1 MQVKAKMLN
10 GLVEI
15 HWQQTEY
22 ELALAHHSEVID
34 ILEKIGTKCDLAIA
48 YLQLALTAQS
58 IGNFSEI
65 KVNFD
70 KPIQLF
76 TEMNAP
82 KQIEKSQFIVSTLAL
97 KYFMTLVLICWLGCI
112 S

>member
-10 GLVEI
+10 GLAEI
-15 HWQQTEY
+15 HRQQTEY
-22 ELALAHHSEVID
+22 ELALANHSEVIR
-34 ILEKIGTKCDLAIA
+34 ILEKIGAKCDLAIA
-48 YLQLALTAQS
+48 YLQLALTAQR

-70 KPIQLF
+70 KAIQLF

-82 KQIEKSQFIVSTLAL
+82 KQIEKITVYSKHFST
-97 KYFMTLVLICWLGCI
+97 
-112 S
+112 

>member
-10 GLVEI
+10 GLAEI
-15 HWQQTEY
+15 HRQQTEY
-22 ELALAHHSEVID
+22 ELSLAHHSEVID
-34 ILEKIGTKCDLAIA
+34 ILEKRFSDRL
-48 YLQLALTAQS
+48 LQLALTAQS

-70 KPIQLF
+70 KAIQLF

-82 KQIEKSQFIVSTLAL
+82 KQIEKITVYS
-97 KYFMTLVLICWLGCI
+97 KYFST
-112 S
+112 